1 MSNVTVKELLEAGV
15 HFGHQARR
23 WNPKMTKFIL
33 AKRSGIHL
41 VDLRKTA
48 EAFEAAANAARQVG
62 QRRGRVLFVGTKKQA
77 QSIIAEEARRCSQF
91 FVNRRWLGG
100 QLTNFKTIKGRIAKL
115 KELDAAAEDGTY
127 ARFSKREAL
136 TMDREREKLETNLG
150 GIKEMGYTPD
160 MMFVVDPKRERIA
173 IAEANQLGIP
183 VVAIT
188 DTNCDPDSIDYPIP
202 GNDDAVRAIR
212 LLTSRFADAILE
224 GRNAAGVEDE
234 NQAAAEAEA
243 KAAKAAEAKAK
254 AAKAAEAKAA
264 EAAVEAPVAEVAE
277 EAPAAEV
284 AAEAP
289 APEPEAVEAAAE
301 PETEKEG
308 A

>member
-243 KAAKAAEAKAK
+243 KAAKAAEAE

-264 EAAVEAPVAEVAE
+264 EAAVEAP
-277 EAPAAEV
+277 AAEV

-289 APEPEAVEAAAE
+289 TPEPEAAEAAAE